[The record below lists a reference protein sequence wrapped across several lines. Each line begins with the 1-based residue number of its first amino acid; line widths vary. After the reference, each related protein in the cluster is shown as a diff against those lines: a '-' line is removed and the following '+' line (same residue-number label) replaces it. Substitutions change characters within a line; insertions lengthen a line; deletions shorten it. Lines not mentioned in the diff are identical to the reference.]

1 MAKLNDIKKRIQGI
15 NTTSKITQAMK
26 LVATARIQRQ
36 KTSFLELS
44 KFVYNLYILLK
55 NLSKNVDF
63 NEVFD
68 IKNIKSNCDLY
79 VVISSS
85 LGLCGPY
92 NINVCKQAMNSVRP
106 EDKIIVVGERGYD
119 YLKNHGFANQI
130 ITQYNVGNNSRNY
143 YEIAPLT
150 LMVTEAFKQGN
161 YKTVH
166 LIYTKYKNS
175 LSFEPVDLQILPF
188 DNSMFNPEAS
198 ADPNKYQSVLNDN
211 NQVIETLTK
220 RSTIIKNFISFIVG
234 SVIISAIDEAR
245 LCEYTSRRNAMES
258 ATDNAKEIIEDLKQK
273 YNQARQEK
281 ITQEINEIIAGSG
294 EMKG

>member
-1 MAKLNDIKKRIQGI
+1 MAKLNDIRKRIQGI
-15 NTTSKITQAMK
+15 NTTSKITSAMK

-44 KFVYNLYILLK
+44 QFVSNLYGLLK

-68 IKNIKSNCDLY
+68 VKNIKSEENLY
-79 VVISSS
+79 VIITSS

-92 NINVCKQAMNSVRP
+92 NINVCKHAASLIKEN
-106 EDKIIVVGERGYD
+106 DKIIIVGERGFD
-119 YLKNHGFANQI
+119 YLKNHGYAKQI
-130 ITQYNVGNNSRNY
+130 VNQYNVGNDSRNY
-143 YEIAPLT
+143 IEIAPLT
-150 LMVTEAFKQGN
+150 LMITEAYKQGK
-161 YKTVH
+161 YKSVH

-188 DNSMFNPEAS
+188 DHAMFNPEAS
-198 ADPNKYQSVLNDN
+198 DKPYNEHSELNEN
-211 NQVIETLTK
+211 NQIIETLTSK
-220 RSTIIKNFISFIVG
+220 SKIIKNFISFIVG
-234 SVIISAIDEAR
+234 SVITSAIDESR
-245 LCEYTSRRNAMES
+245 LCEYSSRRNAMES
-258 ATDNAKEIIEDLKQK
+258 ATDNAKEIIEELKQK

-294 EMKG
+294 EMEG